1 MKMKTGSGRS
11 RLSAQMKIVL
21 IAFPLALTFASA
33 CVPIANGFNASVDG
47 YGILQP

>member
-1 MKMKTGSGRS
+1 MKPTNGSGRA
-11 RLSAQMKIVL
+11 RLSAKLKIMF